1 MPEISREK
9 CYSAKKFGGGNMLFE
24 GRVANSASC
33 ERVFALLKRMFGEQ
47 QLAALEVALAREAG
61 ALRPGAPPLAVVT
74 LRGVVGGRL
83 TGR

>member
-47 QLAALEVALAREAG
+47 QLAALADQIRAGVKVAYNDR
-61 ALRPGAPPLAVVT
+61 T
-74 LRGVVGGRL
+74 VG
-83 TGR
+83 